1 VLRALEVG
9 NKPYELGC
17 EIKEELPQ
25 RLDRD
30 GVRYQPEDL
39 SLALVNLE
47 DSGCLVRF
55 QRQMQPQRITGNGS
69 KYYDDIDRLAADI
82 AGVIKAH
89 DEEFGSED
97 QVRGWL
103 DETGIAYDD
112 RAFVMALRQ
121 LEELGR
127 VRGPG
132 RTTGVMICRCRV
144 SGFRQGF
151 TRCMEERELPRRNRP
166 SEFTNLD
173 GRGCNDRGAPTRPA
187 PPSFVA

>member
-1 VLRALEVG
+1 MPTRTATNPADRPVALAVDDLAKAVLRALEVG

-39 SLALVNLE
+39 SLALVKLE

-103 DETGIAYDD
+103 DETGIAYDE
-112 RAFVMALRQ
+112 RTFTMALRQ

-127 VRGPG
+127 VRRPRQDHWRDDLPLPG
-132 RTTGVMICRCRV
+132 VWVPSGVHPLH
-144 SGFRQGF
+144 G
-151 TRCMEERELPRRNRP
+151 
-166 SEFTNLD
+166 
-173 GRGCNDRGAPTRPA
+173 
-187 PPSFVA
+187 

>member
-1 VLRALEVG
+1 MPTTTATNPPDRPVALPVDDLAKAVLRALEVG

-25 RLDRD
+25 RLRRD
-30 GVRYQPEDL
+30 GVQYQSEDL
-39 SLALVNLE
+39 SLALVKLE

-82 AGVIKAH
+82 GALIKEH
-89 DEEFGSED
+89 DEEFSSE
-97 QVRGWL
+97 QELQSWL
-103 DETGIAYDD
+103 AAVGIEHDV

-127 VRGPG
+127 VRRPRQDHWRDDLPLPG
-132 RTTGVMICRCRV
+132 TWVPPRV
-144 SGFRQGF
+144 HPLNG
-151 TRCMEERELPRRNRP
+151 
-166 SEFTNLD
+166 
-173 GRGCNDRGAPTRPA
+173 
-187 PPSFVA
+187 